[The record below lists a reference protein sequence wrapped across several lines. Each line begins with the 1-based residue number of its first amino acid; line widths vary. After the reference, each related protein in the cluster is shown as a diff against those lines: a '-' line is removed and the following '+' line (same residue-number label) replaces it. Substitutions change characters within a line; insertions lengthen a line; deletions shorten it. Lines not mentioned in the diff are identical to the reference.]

1 MSVAFRSHVLQEG
14 VRIEVE
20 QRKLLSRKKL
30 RVSEWGALPGE
41 HGTASRVLLSAALH
55 EDACD
60 SGEAITLTHQAAAAL
75 PASIAA
81 IVRLPELARLSAT
94 LSFEGRIDTADGRI
108 RVRWYDSNTRP
119 VLAARKGAF
128 VSVGEE
134 TGRLTPVLFA
144 LTEAIDA
151 YNASVGQPIETRI
164 SLWQP
169 VQEALCHATG
179 IEAKADEYLSS
190 LTIYQAGSF
199 ALDVRETKNGPDFTP
214 VLMSRSKSRSLEDN
228 APVAEDDGDAP
239 APDLR
244 DETVDALLPPELQKR
259 FVSERFAQT
268 SATRDA
274 YVLGRNVFVVLDPD
288 LKTALDVVRRMR
300 TAPLE
305 TRRTFVRNPRPAIS
319 EALGHQDSASIAASL
334 FVETQQ
340 YSERVMGLGIWERP
354 ALPWLQKKAGQWLPE
369 GIAIK
374 LGDRTVALSSEAVEE
389 LITRVEAA
397 KSQGADTVTVE
408 GTAHPLAEVEA
419 ALATVIPPAY
429 QTSPSETTDSEV
441 MDNGTPPGDT
451 TVDERQVLIIKGNL
465 EGVEYEV
472 KAPQRVAAISKA
484 MPSALMAATKPKPHQ
499 HEGFS
504 WLVDAWVSGWP
515 GVLLADDMGLGKT
528 FQALAFLAWVRANK
542 RSPGGAALTPL
553 QRGPVLIVAPTALLN
568 NWVAEAERHLAP
580 GALGDRVDAFGGGLR
595 RLKRPK
601 DEQWSPEDA
610 LDIDVLRDAD
620 WILTTYEML
629 ADNHRAFARVGYSL
643 AVFDE
648 MQKVK
653 DPRTINTHA
662 AKAINADF
670 VLGLTGTPIE
680 NRLEDLWC
688 IMDRVTPG
696 YLGDLKSFSEAHNDE
711 NPESLKALKSKLDMP
726 TGRRPAAMLRR
737 MKESH
742 IQGLPTKTIVPYPT
756 DMPDPQAKA
765 YAQAVHAAQT
775 GERTHGAM
783 LKAIHALRGIS
794 LHPDGGEAVDPYDP
808 KAAADWISRSARLM
822 RAAEILGKIEKAGE
836 KAIVFIEDRAVQRAF
851 ASIAATL
858 FKLPIEPA
866 IINGEVPGAKRQA
879 IVDRFQVAPPGFD
892 LLVLSPKAAGIGL
905 TITAANHV
913 VHLSRWWNPAVEDQC
928 NDRVYRIGQNKPVT
942 IHLPMAVHPSF
953 QSASFDRTLDQ
964 LLTRKREL
972 SRNMLA
978 PPVSDGDVGALF
990 GATIQTS

>member
-1 MSVAFRSHVLQEG
+1 MSVAFRSHILPEG
-14 VRIEVE
+14 VRLEVE

-30 RVSEWGALPGE
+30 SVSEWGALPGE
-41 HGTASRVLLSAALH
+41 HGTAARVLLAATLR
-55 EDACD
+55 EDARE
-60 SGEAITLTHQAAAAL
+60 SGEAITLTHEAAAAL

-81 IVRLPELARLSAT
+81 IVSLPGLARLSAT
-94 LSFEGRIDTADGRI
+94 LSFEGRIDTPDGRI
-108 RVRWYDSNTRP
+108 RVRWYDPNTRP
-119 VLAARKGAF
+119 VLATRTGAF

-134 TGRLTPVLFA
+134 TGRLTPILLA

-151 YNASVGQPIETRI
+151 YNATVGQPIETRI

-169 VQEALCHATG
+169 VQEALRHATG
-179 IEAKADEYLSS
+179 IEAKADEYLNS

-199 ALDVRETKNGPDFTP
+199 ALDVRETNNGPDFVP
-214 VLMSRSKSRSLEDN
+214 VLMSRAKAMSLEDN
-228 APVAEDDGDAP
+228 APAAEDEGDAP

-259 FVSERFAQT
+259 FVTERFAQA

-300 TAPLE
+300 AAPLE

-319 EALGHQDSASIAASL
+319 EALGRQESASIAASL

-369 GIAIK
+369 GIALK
-374 LGDRTVALSSEAVEE
+374 LGSRTVALSSEAVED
-389 LITRVEAA
+389 LVTRVEAA
-397 KSQGADTVTVE
+397 KSQGVDTVVVE

-419 ALATVIPPAY
+419 ALATVIPPAD
-429 QTSPSETTDSEV
+429 QISPSEPVEGEATHEAS
-441 MDNGTPPGDT
+441 PLGDT
-451 TVDERQVLIIKGNL
+451 AVDERQVLIIKENL

-472 KAPQRVAAISKA
+472 KAPQRVAAISKGMPTA
-484 MPSALMAATKPKPHQ
+484 MMAATKPKPHQ
-499 HEGFS
+499 HEGFT

-542 RSPGGAALTPL
+542 RSPGSAALTPL

-580 GALGDRVDAFGGGLR
+580 GALGDRVDAFGSGLR

-620 WILTTYEML
+620 WILTTYETL

-688 IMDRVTPG
+688 IMDRIAPG
-696 YLGDLKSFSEAHNDE
+696 YLGDLKSFSEAHSDE
-711 NPESLKALKSKLDMP
+711 NPESLKALKSKLDTP
-726 TGRRPAAMLRR
+726 SGRRPAAMLRR

-756 DMPDPQAKA
+756 DMPGPQAEA
-765 YAQAVHAAQT
+765 YAQAVRVAQT

-794 LHPDGGEAVDPYDP
+794 LHPDGGEAVDPYDS
-808 KAAADWISRSARLM
+808 KAAAAWINRSARLM
-822 RAAEILGKIEKAGE
+822 RAAEILRTIEKAGE

-851 ASIAATL
+851 AGIAATL
-858 FKLPIEPA
+858 FKLPMEPA

-879 IVDRFQVAPPGFD
+879 IVDRFQAAPPGFD

-942 IHLPMAVHPSF
+942 IHLPMAIHPSF
-953 QSASFDRTLDQ
+953 QTASFDRTLDQ

-990 GATIQTS
+990 GATIQAS